1 MRKLIIMQE
10 KQIIELLNKGEG
22 INIEFKES
30 RNKLNRDVFESVCAF
45 LNRNGGHLFLG
56 VKDDGTVIGIDE
68 DSEYENA
75 EIQVPKNSD
84 LYIFSDGIYE
94 IKKINKEMMHLEEFI
109 AFLVEAQACKD
120 KNCQSFI
127 RSIEKQSITGGFE
140 DDVSLL
146 HLHFN

>member
-1 MRKLIIMQE
+1 MID
-10 KQIIELLNKGEG
+10 NKPHRLATKAT
-22 INIEFKES
+22 I
-30 RNKLNRDVFESVCAF
+30 
-45 LNRNGGHLFLG
+45 
-56 VKDDGTVIGIDE
+56 IGIDE